1 MDSEEEM
8 PDSEVLLP
16 SVAKPAVVGSKRRRV
31 KRKGN
36 PATGSKMGSG
46 STATSTSSDKVR
58 ITESTA
64 ATAVM
69 TAVTTSNS
77 TTSAATVSH
86 VSSKKQSRKNSTSR
100 QEAQKETKGGQASVA
115 LTPSTAVVSTGGESR
130 PSSTTSLDTSTV
142 TPPPPLPPQLHPHPS
157 LLVKET
163 HASFNEPVVSEYS
176 LTPSLLDEVL
186 SQKKLRLLRSP
197 DVVKFFKQRQQQT
210 LLANSRSIRGLGQ
223 LSVTTT
229 TNVADRTH
237 FKN

>member
-1 MDSEEEM
+1 M

-16 SVAKPAVVGSKRRRV
+16 SVAKPAVAGSKRRRI

-36 PATGSKMGSG
+36 PVTGSKMGSG
-46 STATSTSSDKVR
+46 STAASISSDKVR
-58 ITESTA
+58 ITEC
-64 ATAVM
+64 ATAM
-69 TAVTTSNS
+69 TTATTTTTATATTASN
-77 TTSAATVSH
+77 A
-86 VSSKKQSRKNSTSR
+86 SSKKQSRKSSTSR
-100 QEAQKETKGGQASVA
+100 QDAQKEMKGGQTSVA
-115 LTPSTAVVSTGGESR
+115 LTPSTAVVSMGCESR
-130 PSSTTSLDTSTV
+130 PSSTASLDTLAV
-142 TPPPPLPPQLHPHPS
+142 TPPPPPLPPQLHSHPS

-163 HASFNEPVVSEYS
+163 HAPFNEHAVSEYS

-210 LLANSRSIRGLGQ
+210 LLANSRSVRGLGQ

-237 FKN
+237 YKN